1 MIGCRSLQP
10 ISSAAASFGG
20 GHKMITIFTGP
31 GHSVYE
37 IENSRVQFGQL
48 HPKGTHLYLDVSLKS
63 YPVQRYTQE
72 HVARLHIDFHDFKQ
86 MVETLTSQLEA
97 CYRVLYEKDLLN
109 NVTEAM
115 NKQQEDKG

>member
-1 MIGCRSLQP
+1 M
-10 ISSAAASFGG
+10 FE
-20 GHKMITIFTGP
+20 K
-31 GHSVYE
+31 
-37 IENSRVQFGQL
+37 SR
-48 HPKGTHLYLDVSLKS
+48 LKS